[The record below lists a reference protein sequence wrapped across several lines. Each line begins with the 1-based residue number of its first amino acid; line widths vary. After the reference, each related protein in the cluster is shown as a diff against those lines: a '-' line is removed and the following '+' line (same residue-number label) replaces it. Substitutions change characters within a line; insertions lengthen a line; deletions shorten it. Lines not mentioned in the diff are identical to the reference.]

1 MGGFALEQLRCVK
14 LVRSDGLRTHANP
27 RTYRTMDGALEET
40 IGAAM
45 QLLAACILVALFYL
59 GHRLISSI
67 RAREATPFRS
77 WIGLVK
83 PTDSLKGRLVLVVCL
98 ALFSVVMSALERLL
112 GFSEA
117 LSELVQTGPVAQLGQ
132 IEPTGAAMLA
142 GVSYAFVRTA
152 GSEELLI
159 RGLLYKR
166 LITCF
171 GVGPANLIQA
181 LLFTLIHN
189 GLIVLAM
196 PDAPW
201 WLHADIFLRIFV
213 LSWVVGWYME
223 RRDNGSLLMPWIC
236 HGIANLLTF
245 LSFFLG

>member
-1 MGGFALEQLRCVK
+1 MNSAFDE
-14 LVRSDGLRTHANP
+14 TF
-27 RTYRTMDGALEET
+27 GAV
-40 IGAAM
+40 M
-45 QLLAACILVALFYL
+45 QVVVACILVALFYL

-77 WIGLVK
+77 WIGFVK
-83 PTDSLKGRLVLVVCL
+83 PTDSLKGRLALVVGL
-98 ALFSVVMSALERLL
+98 ALFSVVMSALERVL
-112 GFSEA
+112 GFSQTLA
-117 LSELVQTGPVAQLGQ
+117 ELTKTGPVAQLGQ
-132 IEPTGAAMLA
+132 IEPASAAILA
-142 GVSYAFVRTA
+142 GLSYAFVRTA

-166 LITCF
+166 LITWF

-236 HGIANLLTF
+236 HGIANFLTF
-245 LSFFLG
+245 LSFFLT